1 MKRLWLGVALL
12 AVLLAASIAAQAV
25 TGRIHE
31 PIAKDLEQAADAAL
45 AEDWEQAN
53 LSYRRAR
60 DAWQRCHGA
69 TASVADHSPMDELD
83 MLFAELQVFARE
95 REAVHF
101 AATCRSA
108 AQMAQAMAQAHSL
121 TWWNFL

>member
-12 AVLLAASIAAQAV
+12 AGLLAVSIAVQAV
-25 TGRIHE
+25 TSRLHH

-45 AEDWEQAN
+45 AEDWAEAQR
-53 LSYRRAR
+53 LYHRAQN
-60 DAWQRCHGA
+60 AWQRCHSA

-83 MLFAELQVFARE
+83 MLFAELKVFSSE

-121 TWWNFL
+121 SWWNFL